1 MSLWGIGL
9 KFVLISIVLTV
20 VLIAMNYVLLSE
32 LIFCIGNR
40 LINTLIGAFLILIG
54 VFAFLI
60 PAQRVTKYFKE
71 NKLCT
76 TGIYAYLRHPI
87 YAAWILA
94 IVPGI
99 VIISGAVLGLLVPF
113 IMYILFKTM
122 IGEEEHYLKT
132 TFGQDYLDYQKRVGS
147 IFPKLNH

>member
-20 VLIAMNYVLLSE
+20 VLIALNYVLLSE
-32 LIFCIGNR
+32 LIFCIGSR
-40 LINTLIGAFLILIG
+40 LINTLIGVLLISAG

-60 PAQRVTKYFKE
+60 PAQRVTKHFKE

-87 YAAWILA
+87 YASWILA

-99 VIISGAVLGLLVPF
+99 VVISGAVLGVMIPL
-113 IMYILFKTM
+113 IMYVLFKIM
-122 IGEEEHYLKT
+122 IGEEEQYLKT
-132 TFGQDYLDYQKRVGS
+132 KFGQDYIDYQKRVGS
-147 IFPKLNH
+147 LFPILKR

>member
-1 MSLWGIGL
+1 
-9 KFVLISIVLTV
+9 SILLTV
-20 VLIAMNYVLLSE
+20 VFISLNYFLFSDLV
-32 LIFCIGNR
+32 FCIGNR
-40 LINTLIGAFLILIG
+40 LINTLIGAFLISIG
-54 VFAFLI
+54 VFALLI
-60 PAQRVTKYFKE
+60 PAQRVTKYYKE
-71 NKLCT
+71 SKLCR

-99 VIISGAVLGLLVPF
+99 VIISGAVLGLLIPF

-122 IGEEEHYLKT
+122 IGEEEQYLKT

-147 IFPKLNH
+147 IFPKLNR